1 MTQGIMVDRQRNIVV
16 VGSGAFGTA
25 LATVIASTARAHVIL
40 LARRAEVVATFR
52 QHRRNEAALPGI
64 DLSPNLNFSADPAV
78 LRDADIVLFAMPS
91 QAQAQAARQ
100 LRPLIAAHAAIVTCA
115 KGLDKASGRL
125 LTDVLALEL
134 PDHEIAVLSGP
145 GFAADIAKGLPT
157 AMTLGASHEQLAGEL
172 ALALSGQTFRLYPS
186 ADRIGVQLGGALKNV
201 LAIACGIVE
210 GAGLGDSARAAL
222 IARGLAEMSRF
233 VAAHGGEG
241 DTVRGLSG
249 LGDLVLTA
257 TSHQSRNLR
266 FGIALGR
273 TYKSDVGGTKS
284 SFGGELV
291 EGAFAAAIAADVARR
306 LGVDMPVTD
315 AVAAI
320 IDGHM
325 DVATALHQLMSRPIT
340 QE

>member
-1 MTQGIMVDRQRNIVV
+1 MTEIAQTDRIVV

-25 LATVIASTARAHVIL
+25 LAAAAAASGKVPVTL
-40 LARRAEVVATFR
+40 LARRESIVEDFKQTG
-52 QHRRNEAALPGI
+52 RNDSALPGI
-64 DLSPNLNFSADPAV
+64 DLPGILTVTDDPTV
-78 LRDADIVLFAMPS
+78 LEGAGIVLFAMPS
-91 QAQAQAARQ
+91 QAQREAGIS
-100 LRPLIAAHAAIVTCA
+100 LRSFIGKGADVVICA
-115 KGLDKASGRL
+115 KGMERAGGRL
-125 LTDVLALEL
+125 LTDVVGEEL
-134 PDHEIAVLSGP
+134 HQQNVAVLSGP

-157 AMTLGASHEQLAGEL
+157 AMVIAAGDMERAARLAE
-172 ALALSGQTFRLYPS
+172 ALSGATFRLYPS

-222 IARGLAEMSRF
+222 ISRGLAEMSRF
-233 VAAHGGEG
+233 VAARGGAA

-266 FGIALGR
+266 YGIALGR
-273 TYKSDVGGTKS
+273 SGSARGHS
-284 SFGGELV
+284 GELV
-291 EGAFAAAIAADVARR
+291 EGAFAATVAADVART
-306 LGVDMPVTD
+306 LEIDMPITE

-320 IDGHM
+320 IDGKM
-325 DVATALHQLMSRPIT
+325 DVRTALEQLMSRPIT

>member
-1 MTQGIMVDRQRNIVV
+1 MSETVLQKDRIVV

-25 LATVIASTARAHVIL
+25 LAAVAAASGKAPVTL
-40 LARRAEVVATFR
+40 LTRRESIVEDFKETG
-52 QHRRNEAALPGI
+52 RNDSALPGI
-64 DLSPNLNFSADPAV
+64 DLPETLTVSDDPTV
-78 LRDADIVLFAMPS
+78 LEGAGIVLFAMPS
-91 QAQAQAARQ
+91 QAQREAARS
-100 LRPLIAAHAAIVTCA
+100 LHGFIDKGADVVICA
-115 KGLDKASGRL
+115 KGMERSSGRL
-125 LTDVLALEL
+125 LTDIVEEEL
-134 PDHEIAVLSGP
+134 HLQNVAVLSGP

-157 AMTLGASHEQLAGEL
+157 AMVIAADSVERAARLAE
-172 ALALSGQTFRLYPS
+172 ALSGATFRLYPS

-222 IARGLAEMSRF
+222 ISRGLAEMSRF
-233 VAAHGGEG
+233 VAARGGEA

-266 FGIALGR
+266 YGIALGASGSAR
-273 TYKSDVGGTKS
+273 GQTQTA
-284 SFGGELV
+284 ELV
-291 EGAFAAAIAADVARR
+291 EGAFAASVAADVARQ
-306 LGVDMPVTD
+306 LGVDMPLTE

-320 IDGHM
+320 IDGKT
-325 DVATALHQLMSRPIT
+325 DVKTALERLMSRPIT